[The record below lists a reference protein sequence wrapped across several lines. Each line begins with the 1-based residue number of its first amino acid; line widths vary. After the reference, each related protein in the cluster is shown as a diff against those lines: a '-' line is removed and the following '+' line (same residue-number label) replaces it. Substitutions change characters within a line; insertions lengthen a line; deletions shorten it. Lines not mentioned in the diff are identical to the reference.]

1 MAAER
6 IHMSM
11 TADPPRWAEALL
23 RAFLKPG
30 DFESVSGDL
39 LEQYRDSILPARGQ
53 VRADLWY
60 ATQVFTFVSPG
71 VQLFATLFSA
81 QFLIRTALDWF
92 LPTANF
98 HFRSTAS
105 TAVGVCTLFAAG
117 FLAAW
122 RSDSFA
128 TGAIGGSL
136 TAAIASIMSI
146 TGGAVMLAISHD
158 PQTMAAIR
166 SSGGFAEVVSLPLFM
181 VLPGALLGVCGGV
194 ASAALKRLFLFSR
207 P

>member
-1 MAAER
+1 MARPSMAAER
-6 IHMSM
+6 ISMSM
-11 TADPPRWAEALL
+11 TTNPPRWAEALL
-23 RAFLKPG
+23 RAFVKPC

-39 LEQYRDSILPARGQ
+39 LEQYRDSIYPARGRF
-53 VRADLWY
+53 RADLWY
-60 ATQVFTFVSPG
+60 VMLVFTFVSPG
-71 VQLFATLFSA
+71 VHLFAALFSA

-98 HFRSTAS
+98 HFRSTLS
-105 TAVGVCTLFAAG
+105 AAG

-136 TAAIASIMSI
+136 TAAIAAIMSI
-146 TGGAVMLAISHD
+146 AGGAVMLAIWHD

-166 SSGGFAEVVSLPLFM
+166 SSGGFAEVLSLPLFM

>member
-1 MAAER
+1 
-6 IHMSM
+6 MSM
-11 TADPPRWAEALL
+11 TANPPRWAEALL

-39 LEQYRDSILPARGQ
+39 LEQFRDSILPARGQ

-71 VQLFATLFSA
+71 VRLFAALFSA

-105 TAVGVCTLFAAG
+105 TAVGACTLSAAG

-136 TAAIASIMSI
+136 TAAIAAIMSI
-146 TGGAVMLAISHD
+146 AGGAVMLAIWHD
-158 PQTMAAIR
+158 PQTLAAIR
-166 SSGGFAEVVSLPLFM
+166 GSGGIAEALTLPLFM
-181 VLPGALLGVCGGV
+181 VLPGALFGAFGGV
-194 ASAALKRLFLFSR
+194 ASAGLKGLLIVSSHSS
-207 P
+207 